1 MTTITTNNN
10 MAGGWT
16 QPFTVRP
23 DPARPSFMHLL
34 PLIGCFD
41 IDKSV
46 MQVVII
52 FLTRELGHQV
62 VRVVRMLRAG
72 VVVGDNAVIGI
83 NKDNIGLGGA

>member
-1 MTTITTNNN
+1 MSLALSVIHVIE
-10 MAGGWT
+10 A
-16 QPFTVRP
+16 QFFDHYP
-23 DPARPSFMHLL
+23 
-34 PLIGCFD
+34 FD